1 MEEAQGKL
9 RRFATSDH
17 GLLLES
23 IAALVLAYQ
32 IWDKD
37 VMLMAALAF
46 IIATVAKIR
55 MLLGKPD

>member
-1 MEEAQGKL
+1 MEETQSKV
-9 RRFATSDH
+9 RRFAMSDH

-23 IAALVLAYQ
+23 IVALTLVYH
-32 IWDKD
+32 IWGKD
-37 VMLMAALAF
+37 LMVMGALAF

>member
-1 MEEAQGKL
+1 MEEAQDKL

-23 IAALVLAYQ
+23 IVALALVYH

-37 VMLMAALAF
+37 LMLMAALAF
-46 IIATVAKIR
+46 IVATVAKIR